1 MVLHNYDRL
10 ICRIITPLCLCWQN
24 LKMLFFDRL
33 LKIFWHP
40 SVGSETGSDI
50 TVSLGVN
57 LRSDWLTGGVSCLD
71 CCWVSIFLHVRG
83 QQSGRL
89 IYIRFKVSCPSSGGI
104 QGVETCWILSHF
116 PSLIIPNGTLRKIIY
131 WNGDT
136 CVFLL
141 WTWAVCLFIYSG
153 AAADPGWNMN

>member
-10 ICRIITPLCLCWQN
+10 IDRLITPLCLCWQN
-24 LKMLFFDRL
+24 LKMLFFERL
-33 LKIFWHP
+33 FLKIFWHP

-50 TVSLGVN
+50 TVSFGVN
-57 LRSDWLTGGVSCLD
+57 LWLADRGVSCLD

-89 IYIRFKVSCPSSGGI
+89 IYIRFKVSRPSSGGI
-104 QGVETCWILSHF
+104 QVVETCWILSHF
-116 PSLIIPNGTLRKIIY
+116 SSLIIPNGTLRKIIY
-131 WNGDT
+131 WNRET
-136 CVFLL
+136 CVFPL
-141 WTWAVCLFIYSG
+141 WTWAVWLFIYSG